1 MKDRWA
7 ADRMFATVVRL
18 GGFSAAAERLRVS
31 PGQASKMVS
40 RLETHLGVRLLNRTT
55 RAVALTAE
63 GEAYFTRI
71 TGILDDLDDLD
82 DSLRDAGTT
91 PRGMIRLTAPLTFGT
106 AQLCPALADFSRTFP
121 EISLD
126 VEFTDRLLGLAE
138 NGLDAAIR
146 VGTPADSSLRA
157 RKLGEMH
164 NLLVAA
170 PAYLAAHGTPLS
182 PADLVQHDAIIDTN
196 FARPDTWD
204 FREEGVQVSVPVTGR
219 LRFANAEACLIAAEA
234 GLGIANIPA
243 FIAARSVRL
252 GRLRELLPGCRGETY
267 GVHGL
272 TPAGRHMPAR
282 VDALLGFLAARWGR
296 GHDWA
301 D

>member
-1 MKDRWA
+1 MDRLA

-18 GGFSAAAERLRVS
+18 GGFSAAAARLRVS
-31 PGQASKMVS
+31 PGQASKLVS
-40 RLETHLGVRLLNRTT
+40 KLESHLGVRLLNRTT

-71 TGILDDLDDLD
+71 ATILDDLDDLD
-82 DSLRDAGTT
+82 DSLRDAGGT

-106 AQLCPALADFSRTFP
+106 AQLCPALADFSRAFP

-126 VEFTDRLLGLAE
+126 VEFTDRVSGLAE
-138 NGLDAAIR
+138 NGLDAAVR

-164 NLLVAA
+164 SLVVAA
-170 PAYLAAHGTPLS
+170 PAYLSAHGTPRL
-182 PADLVQHDAIIDTN
+182 PADLLLHDAIIDTN
-196 FARPDTWD
+196 FSRPDEWD
-204 FREEGVQVSVPVTGR
+204 FRVDGAHVSVPVTGR
-219 LRFANAEACLIAAEA
+219 LRFANAEACLIAADA

-243 FIAARSVRL
+243 FIAARAVRA
-252 GRLRELLPGCRGETY
+252 GRLQELLPDCRSDAF
-267 GVHGL
+267 GVYGL

-282 VDALLGFLAARWGR
+282 VHALLEFLAARWGR
-296 GHDWA
+296 GHDWI